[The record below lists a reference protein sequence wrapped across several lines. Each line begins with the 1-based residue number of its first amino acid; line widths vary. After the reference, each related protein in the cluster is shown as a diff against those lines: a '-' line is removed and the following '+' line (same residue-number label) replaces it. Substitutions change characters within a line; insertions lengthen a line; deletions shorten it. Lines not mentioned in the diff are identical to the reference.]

1 MPAASQVAPTGWD
14 PLDGQE
20 GDLIKRVLMT
30 GLLIAWLQ
38 MGLFLMRGLL
48 TSWLLMRGLLMSWLL
63 MKGKP
68 IGTGLVGWT
77 L

>member
-1 MPAASQVAPTGWD
+1 M
-14 PLDGQE
+14 DGQE
-20 GDLIKRVLMT
+20 VDLIKRVLMT

-48 TSWLLMRGLLMSWLL
+48 TSWLLMSWLLISWLL

>member
-1 MPAASQVAPTGWD
+1 
-14 PLDGQE
+14 
-20 GDLIKRVLMT
+20 MT

-38 MGLFLMRGLL
+38 MSLFLMRGLL
-48 TSWLLMRGLLMSWLL
+48 TSWLLMKR
-63 MKGKP
+63 KP

>member
-1 MPAASQVAPTGWD
+1 M
-14 PLDGQE
+14 DGQE
-20 GDLIKRVLMT
+20 VDLIKRVLMT

-48 TSWLLMRGLLMSWLL
+48 TSWLLMSWLL

-68 IGTGLVGWT
+68 IGTGLVGRT

>member
-1 MPAASQVAPTGWD
+1 LPAASQLALTGWD
-14 PLDGQE
+14 ALEGQE

-38 MGLFLMRGLL
+38 MSLFLMRGLL
-48 TSWLLMRGLLMSWLL
+48 TSWLLMKR
-63 MKGKP
+63 KP